1 MSIEK
6 DNLQLIREA
15 VASLAAKDRE
25 KENAKLKEAE
35 RRAKEEEEAAARR
48 EAQLNEV
55 ITRVLK
61 ATNPRLPSNVTRY
74 NYKEGAY
81 KSIGITEHMVVHW
94 EMPSYLI
101 RADSEEA
108 ERQRSRALD
117 YERSG
122 SLTTTTSR
130 RFSHSLDPD
139 EQSDGDEDDDND
151 DEDDDGEESS
161 TRRAKKEKNADASR
175 EGGGAAATADAGG
188 DSKLLIQFNYIDR
201 ETQTLD
207 TSFTST
213 RETMTVP
220 PKRAGYSDS
229 VTQWEIYDRCIEE
242 QARLEA
248 EKKRKAAAS
257 ARQPAGGAQAQAA
270 AEPEPLPDE
279 PDELEITIKL
289 ENLEPS
295 GGSGG
300 KKKKTGGIGGKGG
313 DDDGDAEEPVK
324 EHDCSAISKVAK
336 VMERMVT
343 QNGVRDRIHDMV
355 YFDDPRDGTAGY
367 KKAGTLLHLWS
378 VKGNYGFGIAV
389 KSLCLCPRYSDMFVA
404 TYCSVDLIDKVGEG
418 SVCLHTLKNPAFPDH
433 VMDMASGV
441 MSVDVHPKQC
451 HMLCIGM
458 LDGRVAVLDARRPS
472 ANAILCESPV
482 LERHTDMVWQVRW
495 QKDDPQRRLNF
506 FSVSSDGFIAQWTVT
521 KDALAR
527 RNITPIMQLKDKA
540 KIPIIP
546 EPWMEPEKQLNLA
559 RGSCFDFIPTLD
571 NVYLIG
577 TEEGIIHKCSTLYQQ
592 NYIRSFQAH
601 NFTIYAVRWNPFQ
614 PRVFATCG
622 VDCCVKI
629 WDDER
634 PETPLFVFDLDDPVI
649 DFCWAPYSST
659 VFVAGTMNGYAH
671 VYDLDIDKY
680 NPLCKQD
687 VIPYSKNRLTKVH
700 FVPSQMLLIAG
711 DDHGNIHTYKL
722 SPNLRRGVRKTS
734 RQSQLRKMNEVIAW
748 VWEPADMASG
758 NKKKNKKGGRGGK
771 GKGKKKAKH

>member
-1 MSIEK
+1 
-6 DNLQLIREA
+6 
-15 VASLAAKDRE
+15 
-25 KENAKLKEAE
+25 
-35 RRAKEEEEAAARR
+35 
-48 EAQLNEV
+48 
-55 ITRVLK
+55 
-61 ATNPRLPSNVTRY
+61 
-74 NYKEGAY
+74 
-81 KSIGITEHMVVHW
+81 
-94 EMPSYLI
+94 MPSYLI

-130 RFSHSLDPD
+130 CFSHSLDPD
-139 EQSDGDEDDDND
+139 EQSDEDEDDDND

-313 DDDGDAEEPVK
+313 DDDARWPRSW
-324 EHDCSAISKVAK
+324 SAWSRRTACAIAFTTWCTLTI
-336 VMERMVT
+336 RVT
-343 QNGVRDRIHDMV
+343 ARQATRRPARSV
-355 YFDDPRDGTAGY
+355 
-367 KKAGTLLHLWS
+367 LHLWS

-389 KSLCLCPRYSDMFVA
+389 KSFCLCPRYSDMFVA

-592 NYIRSFQAH
+592 NYIRLFQAH

-649 DFCWAPYSST
+649 DFCWASYSST

-687 VIPYSKNRLTKVH
+687 VIPYSKNHLTKVH
-700 FVPSQMLLIAG
+700 FVPSQMLLIRDLSHLLRIECKTKVPIAG